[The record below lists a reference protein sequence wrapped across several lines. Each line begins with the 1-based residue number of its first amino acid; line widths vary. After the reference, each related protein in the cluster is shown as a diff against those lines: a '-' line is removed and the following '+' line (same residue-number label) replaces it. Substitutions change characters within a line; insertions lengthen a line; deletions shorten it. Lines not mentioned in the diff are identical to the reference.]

1 MKRLSIYFCTV
12 TTLASGAA
20 AFANDSPTGLWQ
32 SIDDASGK
40 PRAEIRI
47 TEEPSG
53 LTGRIVRNLL
63 ASDPAVVQLCTKCTD
78 DRLGKPM
85 IGMEMIRR
93 AKRVGGSPVW
103 EGGEILDPDKGQ
115 TYRLQLTLAGGGQHL
130 QVRGYIGLFFRTQ
143 VWRRVG

>member
-1 MKRLSIYFCTV
+1 MKQLLMNFCVV

-20 AFANDSPTGLWQ
+20 AFANDSPVGLWQ

-63 ASDPAVVQLCTKCTD
+63 ASDPAAVQLCTKCTD
-78 DRLGKPM
+78 DRLGKPL
-85 IGMEMIRR
+85 IGLEMIRR
-93 AKRVGGSPVW
+93 AQRVGDSLVW

-115 TYRLQLTLAGGGQHL
+115 TYRLQLTLVNGGQQL
-130 QVRGYIGLFFRTQ
+130 QVRGYIGVFFRTQ
-143 VWRRVG
+143 VWRRAG

>member
-1 MKRLSIYFCTV
+1 MTRLFINSCL
-12 TTLASGAA
+12 TTLAMASAA
-20 AFANDSPTGLWQ
+20 AAASDSPVGLWQ

-47 TEEPSG
+47 SDEPSG

-63 ASDPAVVQLCTKCTD
+63 TSDPTVVQLCTKCTD
-78 DRLGKPM
+78 DRMGKPM

-93 AKRVGGSPVW
+93 AKRVGDSPVW

-115 TYRLQLTLAGGGQHL
+115 TYRLQLTLVNGGQQL